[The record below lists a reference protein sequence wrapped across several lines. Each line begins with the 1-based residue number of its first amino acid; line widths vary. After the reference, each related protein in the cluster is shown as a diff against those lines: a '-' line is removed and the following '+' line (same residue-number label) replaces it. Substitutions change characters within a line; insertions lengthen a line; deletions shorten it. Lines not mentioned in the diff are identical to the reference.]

1 MKRVERSVPE
11 AGPAKRIALLMGQ
24 DLGYCRGVFRG
35 IHAYALH
42 QRRWVLR
49 DVPPDGQ
56 ILPSLREWQPQGII
70 AHLFDADFARRV
82 IALRKPLVNITNT
95 LTRLK
100 APLVEVDH
108 LRVGQLAAEHFLQR
122 GYVNFGY
129 LGSGW
134 TGFSKQREQ
143 GFRQR
148 LAKAGRTLSSCYA
161 DYLPRPPLG
170 ASWKSVDRQ
179 VRDWLLT
186 LPKPAA
192 ILASNDVP
200 ARHLAETCRTLGL
213 FVPEQVAL
221 LGVDNDEVECLLC
234 HPPLSSVVNPAE
246 QIGYEAARLLDQLMS
261 GRTPPRKP
269 IYVRPTHIV
278 TRQSTDIIAVAD
290 PDVSKAAAFIRDH
303 AAEKIGVADVVL
315 PLSMARRRLE
325 RRFRGCLGRTI
336 LEEIQRV
343 RVERA
348 KHLLAETDLPMP
360 VVAARSGFSTPQ
372 RLAAVFR
379 RAMGQSPMVY
389 RHQVR
394 LRP

>member
-1 MKRVERSVPE
+1 MKSGTRNTPAAESV
-11 AGPAKRIALLMGQ
+11 KRIALLMGQ

-35 IHAYALH
+35 IHTYALH
-42 QRRWVLR
+42 EKRWILR
-49 DVPPDGQ
+49 DVPPDEQ

-82 IALRKPLVNITNT
+82 LALKKPLVNITNT
-95 LTRLK
+95 LVRLK
-100 APLVEVDH
+100 APFVEVDH
-108 LRVGQLAAEHFLQR
+108 LRVGQLAAEHFLER

-134 TGFSKQREQ
+134 TGFSQQRER
-143 GFRQR
+143 GFRRR
-148 LAKAGRTLSSCYA
+148 LATAGHSLSSCYA
-161 DYLPRPPLG
+161 DYLPRPPL
-170 ASWKSVDRQ
+170 ASSWKTADRQ
-179 VRDWLLT
+179 VRDWLLA

-200 ARHLAETCRTLGL
+200 ARHLAETCRMLGL
-213 FVPEQVAL
+213 YVPEQVAV

-246 QIGYEAARLLDQLMS
+246 QIGYEAARLLDRLMS

-269 IYVRPTHIV
+269 IYVRPTHVV
-278 TRQSTDIIAVAD
+278 TRQSTDVIAVAD
-290 PDVSKAAAFIRDH
+290 PDVSRAAAFIRDH

-360 VVAARSGFSTPQ
+360 VVASRSGFSTPQ

-379 RAMGQSPMVY
+379 RATGQSPLVY
-389 RHQVR
+389 RRQVR